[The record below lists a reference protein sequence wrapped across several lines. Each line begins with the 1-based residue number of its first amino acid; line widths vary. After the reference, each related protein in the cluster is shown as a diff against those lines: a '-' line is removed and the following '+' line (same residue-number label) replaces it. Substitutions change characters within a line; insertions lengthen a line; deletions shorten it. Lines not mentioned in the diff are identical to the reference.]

1 MPCLKVCIGDSI
13 LSSYL
18 EWDDL
23 KSAVSYIKPYCKW
36 DPSTKSWYLRTNID
50 VNDAVESLSRVFQV
64 DKDEIS
70 SKIQQALKLQKE
82 KELEKVKMTLQPLLN
97 QGIFAVRLSRRLSN
111 EDFSKVM
118 MLFDYKDRTLILNKN
133 KLVRFLADSNVTSK
147 SAVPTVLS
155 FMDKFGIIYFE
166 EHINLLKSIVSQVF
180 DEVIETREIS
190 DGCMLIDSGHDV
202 IVKFGRTLS
211 STEKSILFDHLTTPY
226 FTQDSMGELVEH
238 RLRVIKYD
246 KENGVYRIPY
256 FAVPHLVEVCEKL
269 GLRVIDKI
277 QWVEKKLP
285 EMRFKLKLF
294 DFQKS
299 AVEAWAKT
307 MRGVIVVPTGGGKT
321 IIALAAMKIARAPTL
336 VCVPTIELA
345 RQWVE
350 KIREI
355 LGVNAGILGGG
366 SKEIRDVTVAIYNSA
381 VNSIDELSNKF
392 DLVIFDECHHV
403 PAETFK
409 RVAFN
414 IKARKRLGLSATP
427 QRADRNEAL
436 VYFSV
441 GKVVYTAKYQ
451 DLVKVNLASPLEFNT
466 LYVDLTDEE
475 WKEYAKAESSDKG
488 AIQKTMKVALMAKK
502 KYDVLKK
509 LIEKHKGSKVIVF
522 TQYVDQSEKAY
533 QVCRKILGDK
543 VRLITG
549 STSAKERKNAF
560 TMFKSG
566 AVTCLV
572 TTTVLDEGIDVPD
585 AEVAIIM
592 SGTST
597 ERQIIQRIGRVIRYH
612 PNKVAKVYEIVSKHT
627 IEDTHASRRRT
638 VLKDFEIS

>member
-350 KIREI
+350 KIREV